1 MIESIVTVIVV
12 GVIVSFLTAT
22 VSNVIR
28 ADEMRRL
35 NRRLEAFEKSFRSM
49 KEQTA
54 PKEDIVT
61 LRVIDDTKT
70 GREDLPKFGDE

>member
-1 MIESIVTVIVV
+1 MLESIITVFVV